1 MKKLLLGISVVCV
14 LVLSGC
20 AEERRVA
27 RETHTM
33 TTIFAA
39 QVKAGKTS
47 REQEQ
52 KFIYAMKD
60 VTATLDAS
68 IRGTAASAQTTKDAE
83 AMAQGIDV
91 TVPINID
98 K

>member
-1 MKKLLLGISVVCV
+1 VKKLLVGISVVCIIG
-14 LVLSGC
+14 LSGC
-20 AEERRVA
+20 AETRRVA

-33 TTIFAA
+33 TTVFAA
-39 QVKAGKTS
+39 QIKAGKTT

-68 IRGTAASAQTTKDAE
+68 IRGTKAATKTTQEAE
-83 AMAQGIDV
+83 AMAAGIDV
-91 TVPINID
+91 TKPANLD